1 MSQNQPS
8 SLVSHLTPTSH
19 GFRPYNPYVQPP
31 PIPAARHLHP
41 QQSSVSQGFHGQ
53 RQQVSVTPQSYGYHY
68 APTTIQGP
76 PPQTGPASVPPT
88 LATAAPPPAPQA
100 RPPTLYQDL
109 LSSLDSLYEQQ
120 SGPGSV
126 AGPDLHLMQPADP
139 YQLQLP
145 QVQSG
150 RDQNQADPHAVPPQH
165 QQPEQLRQDQ
175 QQGQVRDELSDSE

>member
-1 MSQNQPS
+1 MSQ
-8 SLVSHLTPTSH
+8 HIPTSQDS
-19 GFRPYNPYVQPP
+19 RPNYLHVRQRSNT
-31 PIPAARHLHP
+31 AARHPHP
-41 QQSSVSQGFHGQ
+41 QQSNVNQGLHGLSQQ
-53 RQQVSVTPQSYGYHY
+53 LPPTPQNYGYHY
-68 APTTIQGP
+68 VPAAMQGP
-76 PPQTGPASVPPT
+76 PPQSGHTSFPSSH
-88 LATAAPPPAPQA
+88 ATAVPPPAPQA